1 MRQFRGV
8 SEKEIRQFFH
18 IPPSDFSKDL
28 ERKKLGMAMGAAL
41 YLPGSMPNFTYK
53 LSKNNLKNLTS
64 TIICLEDAVSDSELL
79 DAELNVVNELKSI
92 EQNVRNGLIDIN
104 EIPLL
109 FVRIRTVQHLEK
121 MATLLGSA
129 MRFITGIVLPKCSN
143 SNAKHFFLCLQNLN
157 KQYSIHLYALPIL
170 ETKEI
175 IYTETRE
182 QELSNLYKV
191 FKQFEELILTIRV
204 GATDF
209 TSLFSQ
215 RRPGNRTIY
224 DLLLITNCL
233 IDIVN
238 KFNRKEDNFIVSG
251 PVYEYFESQDSFRLF
266 TDTNSIESILWDE
279 VQLDLLNGFYG
290 KTCIHPSQIDIV
302 NSGYIVPKELFE
314 DACLIVENKAGTN
327 GVLRSSA
334 RNKMNE
340 VKPHYS
346 WAMKIIAQAEIYGV
360 LKEHVTSLDFLQY
373 IKNL

>member
-1 MRQFRGV
+1 MRQFKGV
-8 SEKEIRQFFH
+8 SEKEIHRFFH
-18 IPPSDFSKDL
+18 IPPSDFSKNL

-41 YLPGSMPNFTYK
+41 YLPGSMPNFINK
-53 LSKNNLKNLTS
+53 LSNRNLKNLTS
-64 TIICLEDAVSDSELL
+64 SIICLEDAVADSELL
-79 DAELNVVNELKSI
+79 EA
-92 EQNVRNGLIDIN
+92 EQNVVQELKKLEQNSLLNTN

-109 FVRIRTVQHLEK
+109 FVRIRNVQHLERI
-121 MATLLGSA
+121 ANLLGSTI
-129 MRFITGIVLPKCSN
+129 RFITGFVFPKCTSH
-143 SNAKHFFLCLQNLN
+143 NAKSFFLCLENINFQH
-157 KQYSIHLYALPIL
+157 SIHLYALPIL

-175 IYTETRE
+175 IYTELRE
-182 QELSNLYKV
+182 QELSKLYV
-191 FKQFEELILTIRV
+191 IFKQFEDLILTIRV

-215 RRPGNRTIY
+215 RRPGQKTIY

-233 IDIVN
+233 TAILN
-238 KFNRKEDNFIVSG
+238 KFNRKEDNFVVSG
-251 PVYEYFESQDSFRLF
+251 PVYEYFESHDSFQLF
-266 TDTNSIESILWDE
+266 TDANSIESVLWNE
-279 VQLDLLNGFYG
+279 VQLDAINGFYG

-314 DACLIVENKAGTN
+314 DACLIVENSGETN
-327 GVLRSSA
+327 GVLRSAA

-360 LKEHVTSLDFLQY
+360 FKENVTSLDFLQY